1 MQIIKRGWKYIAV
14 FVLAML
20 VMLGMLM
27 LSAMIP
33 RSALKANMIES
44 AEYLCEGE
52 LFGTLAENVEGS
64 RIDRYADSILLAIAY
79 QYSEE
84 HPLTSVMWSAYYYTG
99 YQNENE
105 NLLDAVTQDYE
116 PNQQYLRYWHGSNA
130 IVRPLLTALSLREIY
145 VLNGV
150 LLILLTILLLFLLLK
165 NRAFVPAIGVTA
177 GLILTAVWY
186 VPLSL
191 EYTWTYLLMLLMSIV
206 GVKLALKGKQ
216 SRLGFLFLVGG
227 MVTNYL
233 DFLTTETL
241 TLLVPLLLILWV
253 DRQRKAAQTFPTLL
267 KRAGKPV
274 LAWGCGYV
282 GMWVMKWVT
291 ASVVLGENVLPYVS
305 GHIEERL
312 GGDIGIGL
320 WRYITG
326 AVIGNISCL
335 FPLEYGVAGK
345 IAGAALLLVVAYTG
359 YVYHKKQICREQI
372 LLYALVGLV
381 PYVRYM
387 VLHNHSYL
395 HFFFTYRAQLA
406 TVLAVV
412 LILEELTDW
421 RWLERANAGK
431 GRTGA
436 VNRHA
441 LQK

>member
-14 FVLAML
+14 FAIAML

-27 LSAMIP
+27 FSAMIP
-33 RSALKANMIES
+33 RAALKANMIES

-52 LFGTLAENVEGS
+52 LFGTLTENVEGS

-84 HPLTSVMWSAYYYTG
+84 HPLTSVMWSAYYYTE

-105 NLLDAVTQDYE
+105 NLLDAVTQDCE

-150 LLILLTILLLFLLLK
+150 LLVLLTILLLFLLLK

-177 GLILTAVWY
+177 GLILTAAWY
-186 VPLSL
+186 VPFSL
-191 EYTWTYLLMLLMSIV
+191 EYTWTYLLTLLLSMV
-206 GVKLALKGKQ
+206 GVRLALKEKR
-216 SRLGFLFLVGG
+216 SLLGIFFMLGG
-227 MVTNYL
+227 MLTNYL

-241 TLLVPLLLILWV
+241 TLLVPLLLILWF
-253 DRQRKAAQTFPTLL
+253 DRQKEAAQTSRRLF
-267 KRAGKPV
+267 RDAGGAA

-326 AVIGNISCL
+326 AVIRNISCL

-406 TVLAVV
+406 TVLAVA